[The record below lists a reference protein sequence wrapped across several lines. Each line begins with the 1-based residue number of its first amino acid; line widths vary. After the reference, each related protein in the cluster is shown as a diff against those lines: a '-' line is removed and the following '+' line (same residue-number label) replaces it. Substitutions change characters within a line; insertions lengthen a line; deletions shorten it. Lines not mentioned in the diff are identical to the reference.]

1 MLKTTK
7 IGNVCDISSGNS
19 IPVKEKESLYKNAS
33 DGLPYVATK
42 DIGFDGIINYQNGV
56 RIPIKYS
63 SKFKISK
70 KNSTFVCGEGGSA
83 GKKIAFSTEDCHF
96 VNKLFSITPGKEIIP
111 KYLYY
116 YTLSNRF
123 KTQFKKAIHG
133 LIGGVSLLKIKN
145 FEISYPS
152 IEDQK
157 KIVNKIDK
165 IFDSI
170 GKEIFS
176 SKKQLQNTQMLYQSS
191 IDSILRKETDKKIL
205 LGSFSNINYGYT
217 TKASHQKG
225 SYKIIR
231 ITDIQDGKVDWNNVP
246 FCEVKKDKLKNV
258 LLHDGDIVFA
268 RTGATTG
275 KSYIVK
281 NPKNTVFASY
291 LIRLSVD
298 KNRFLPKFI
307 YHYFQS
313 SSYWQQINE
322 GITGSAQGGFN
333 ASKLKNLQIPFID
346 VGKQENLT
354 IKLNEIFSKTEELKN
369 LYQTKIEN
377 LKNLKLSI
385 LQQEYN

>member
-1 MLKTTK
+1 MWKTTK
-7 IGNVCDISSGNS
+7 IGNVCDIRSGNS

-70 KNSTFVCGEGGSA
+70 KNSTFLCGEGGSA

-96 VNKLFSITPGKEIIP
+96 VNKLFSITPGKEIAP

-152 IEDQK
+152 LEDQK

-170 GKEIFS
+170 EKEIFS
-176 SKKQLQNTQMLYQSS
+176 SEKQLQNTQMLYQTS

-231 ITDIQDGKVDWNNVP
+231 ITDIQDGKVDWKNVP
-246 FCEVKKDKLKNV
+246 LCEVKKDKLKNV

-346 VGKQENLT
+346 MGKQENLT

-369 LYQTKIEN
+369 LYQAKIEN
-377 LKNLKLSI
+377 LINLKLSI

>member
-377 LKNLKLSI
+377 LINLKLSI

>member
-1 MLKTTK
+1 MKTTK

-377 LKNLKLSI
+377 LINLKFSI

>member
-333 ASKLKNLQIPFID
+333 ASKLKKSSD
-346 VGKQENLT
+346 T
-354 IKLNEIFSKTEELKN
+354 I
-369 LYQTKIEN
+369 Y
-377 LKNLKLSI
+377 
-385 LQQEYN
+385 

>member
-33 DGLPYVATK
+33 AGLPYVATT
-42 DIGFDGIINYQNGV
+42 DRGFDGIINYQNGV

-70 KNSTFVCGEGGSA
+70 ELNFCLWWRSA

-157 KIVNKIDK
+157 KVNKIDK

-191 IDSILRKETDKKIL
+191 IDSILRKKLIKK
-205 LGSFSNINYGYT
+205 FY
-217 TKASHQKG
+217 
-225 SYKIIR
+225 
-231 ITDIQDGKVDWNNVP
+231 
-246 FCEVKKDKLKNV
+246 
-258 LLHDGDIVFA
+258 
-268 RTGATTG
+268 
-275 KSYIVK
+275 
-281 NPKNTVFASY
+281 
-291 LIRLSVD
+291 
-298 KNRFLPKFI
+298 
-307 YHYFQS
+307 
-313 SSYWQQINE
+313 
-322 GITGSAQGGFN
+322 
-333 ASKLKNLQIPFID
+333 
-346 VGKQENLT
+346 
-354 IKLNEIFSKTEELKN
+354 
-369 LYQTKIEN
+369 
-377 LKNLKLSI
+377 
-385 LQQEYN
+385 